1 MNIQSLKI
9 FVIFLWILIV
19 KFHRRHY
26 RTSLFD
32 QVFEAVLR
40 WIKHDLPARVPE
52 LPELMVKV
60 RLPLLTPQYLSDNVA
75 TEDIIKNS
83 LQCRYIQCAGVC

>member
-1 MNIQSLKI
+1 MF
-9 FVIFLWILIV
+9 FVIM
-19 KFHRRHY
+19 Y
-26 RTSLFD
+26 D

-40 WIKHDLPARVPE
+40 WIKHDSPVRVAD

-75 TEDIIKNS
+75 TEDIIKKS
-83 LQCRYIQCAGVC
+83 LQCRYSRAWT